1 MDEEETYFG
10 KNRTAFI
17 SSEKEKLMKYHCLN
31 CYEKLDKK
39 EAINIFFCSKDC
51 FNKWRDDA
59 SGVSLA
65 TNSEKTSFNIPI
77 RDASALIDLYF
88 GYALE
93 DLWRE
98 EMLPED
104 RSPEV
109 SKLVSQKTESHLES
123 LRVCLLEKL
132 SEMPSFYKLNPKTQK
147 HSLSKRQT
155 KAKIQSTQIR
165 KNIRKG
171 KKI

>member
-10 KNRTAFI
+10 KNRMAFI
-17 SSEKEKLMKYHCLN
+17 SGEKEKLMKYNCLN
-31 CYEKLDKK
+31 CYEELVKK
-39 EAINIFFCSKDC
+39 DAVEIFFCSKKC
-51 FNKWRDDA
+51 FNKWKNDA

-93 DLWRE
+93 SLWRE

-104 RSPEV
+104 RFPEV
-109 SKLVSQKTESHLES
+109 SKLVSQKTVKHLES
-123 LRVCLLEKL
+123 LRICLLEKL
-132 SEMPSFYKLNPKTQK
+132 SEMPSFYKLNPKTQQD
-147 HSLSKRQT
+147 SLAKRQK
-155 KAKIQSTQIR
+155 KAKIQSTQIKR
-165 KNIRKG
+165 N
-171 KKI
+171 